1 MVETKVITVPE
12 SKDDKDVS
20 FKYGKVLEDRN
31 KAFAKMFKTDPLDV
45 TLKLHMSRGVLV
57 SSLGPNGDPM
67 GIFAGYKDGEDYINV
82 VHPAAVEGLF
92 PNIDKQM
99 LILIDYCLVKFYLC
113 KKYFPNDQDFKMY
126 YKYVSDVLA
135 SIVSGDYR
143 EESIKFDLRMYE
155 EDKRFKKDQ
164 ELSMVFYL
172 MMENSGTDFIFEH
185 LDLIMKDCDIRK
197 SIFIIY
203 KKSFGELVKVGKKDA
218 LDEKRKLEELEKVK
232 RQAQRDMNRNVQSSS
247 K

>member
-1 MVETKVITVPE
+1 MVETKVITIPE

-31 KAFAKMFKTDPLDV
+31 KAFAKMFRIDPLDV

-67 GIFAGYKDGEDYINV
+67 GIFAGYKDGDDCINV
-82 VHPAAVEGLF
+82 VHPAGVEGLF

-113 KKYFPNDQDFKMY
+113 KKYFPNEHDFKMY

-135 SIVSGDYR
+135 GIVSGDYR
-143 EESIKFDLRMYE
+143 EESVKFDLRMYDDE
-155 EDKRFKKDQ
+155 KRFKKDQ
-164 ELSMVFYL
+164 ELGMIFYL
-172 MMENSGTDFIFEH
+172 MMQNSGVDFIFEH
-185 LDLIMKDCDIRK
+185 LDKIMADCDIRK
-197 SIFIIY
+197 TIFTIY
-203 KKSFGELVKVGKKDA
+203 KKTFSELVKVGQKEA
-218 LDEKRKLEELEKVK
+218 LDEKRKIEELEKAK
-232 RQAQRDMNRNVQSSS
+232 RAASRDKNRNSNSQ
-247 K
+247 